1 MLLCCKSLAS
11 PRNLTWFTRPLF
23 LMRGWWG
30 LGKRLLL
37 GETCRGFCV
46 LVSLVYRPSHVMGS
60 LNCNNVLPTT
70 RENILVSLA
79 IDNSAGNYYRSIIY
93 GLTIP
98 GFRHDSPAPFTYMY
112 MYMLYN
118 SPYRAGFE
126 TIHYTPT
133 IKFSNLLF
141 ALFFRNFFF
150 SPVVFT

>member
-1 MLLCCKSLAS
+1 
-11 PRNLTWFTRPLF
+11 
-23 LMRGWWG
+23 
-30 LGKRLLL
+30 
-37 GETCRGFCV
+37 
-46 LVSLVYRPSHVMGS
+46 MGS

-70 RENILVSLA
+70 RENILVSLT
-79 IDNSAGNYYRSIIY
+79 IDNRAGNYYRSIIY

-98 GFRHDSPAPFTYMY
+98 GFRRQPRPLTY

-150 SPVVFT
+150 FASSFHIVRKP